1 MTRVF
6 TSDPFTT
13 AKKPAIILY
22 STERYRD
29 VNLSFTEA
37 GDRTLIGV
45 LTHVPVVHTHVHDAA
60 VPTRDSS
67 MSSCKRVKQHGLNVL
82 YAELEILLR

>member
-1 MTRVF
+1 MM
-6 TSDPFTT
+6 
-13 AKKPAIILY
+13 Y
-22 STERYRD
+22 SSARYRD

-37 GDRTLIGV
+37 RNPTLLGV

-67 MSSCKRVKQHGLNVL
+67 MSSCKRIKQHGLNVL
-82 YAELEILLR
+82 YAEPEILLR